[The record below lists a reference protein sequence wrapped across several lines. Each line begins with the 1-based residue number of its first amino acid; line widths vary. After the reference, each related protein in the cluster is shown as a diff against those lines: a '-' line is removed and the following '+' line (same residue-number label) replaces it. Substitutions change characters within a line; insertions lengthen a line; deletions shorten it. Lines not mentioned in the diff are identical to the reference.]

1 MPRELLKFRK
11 GDVGLKITKDG
22 KLELAGVTPDLP
34 MIDNAGNVNPA
45 LLFAAA
51 WVRKDPE
58 ILKML
63 VENFKTSVAEGIF
76 GEDAQREYKTALK
89 IKHETPPPP
98 FLNPEKAP
106 THFTSDAKE
115 ELVLP
120 ADSKPRVID
129 HDPIGNEFETMAD
142 AASGAVTL
150 TDGGCGNAES
160 DSGAVTFD
168 QPMPYDMSGML
179 KGRDS

>member
-76 GEDAQREYKTALK
+76 GEDAQKEYKTALK

-98 FLNPEKAP
+98 FLNPE
-106 THFTSDAKE
+106 SDAKE

-120 ADSKPRVID
+120 DDSKPTV
-129 HDPIGNEFETMAD
+129 DPSLGNEFETHSD
-142 AASGAVTL
+142 KPITDSASGAVTFEQPEP
-150 TDGGCGNAES
+150 G
-160 DSGAVTFD
+160 VTTWPGEKGPMTVED
-168 QPMPYDMSGML
+168 QLSR
-179 KGRDS
+179 RDS

>member
-58 ILKML
+58 ILTIL
-63 VENFKTSVAEGIF
+63 IENFKTAVAEGIF
-76 GEDAQREYKTALK
+76 GEAAQQEFKTAVLLK
-89 IKHETPPPP
+89 KENETKEPPPP
-98 FLNPEKAP
+98 FLIPE
-106 THFTSDAKE
+106 
-115 ELVLP
+115 
-120 ADSKPRVID
+120 
-129 HDPIGNEFETMAD
+129 
-142 AASGAVTL
+142 
-150 TDGGCGNAES
+150 
-160 DSGAVTFD
+160 
-168 QPMPYDMSGML
+168 
-179 KGRDS
+179 

>member
-58 ILKML
+58 ILTIL
-63 VENFKTSVAEGIF
+63 IENFKTAVAEGIF
-76 GEDAQREYKTALK
+76 GEDAQQEYKTALK
-89 IKHETPPPP
+89 IQKEKPPPP
-98 FLNPEKAP
+98 FLNPEK
-106 THFTSDAKE
+106 KVE
-115 ELVLP
+115 EPVLDP
-120 ADSKPRVID
+120 DSKPAV
-129 HDPIGNEFETMAD
+129 GASS
-142 AASGAVTL
+142 SGAVTL

>member
-58 ILKML
+58 ILTIL
-63 VENFKTSVAEGIF
+63 IENFKTAVAEGIF
-76 GEDAQREYKTALK
+76 GEAAQQEFKTAVLLK
-89 IKHETPPPP
+89 KENETKEPPPP
-98 FLNPEKAP
+98 FLNPEK
-106 THFTSDAKE
+106 KVE
-115 ELVLP
+115 EPVLDP
-120 ADSKPRVID
+120 DSKPTV
-129 HDPIGNEFETMAD
+129 G
-142 AASGAVTL
+142 ASSSVAVTL
-150 TDGGCGNAES
+150 TDGGCGNADS